1 LEINTKSY
9 QNFNG
14 RQASLDK
21 NVLLRYREMGGEII
35 SFGSDSHYLEHVG
48 LEFEKYAAI
57 VKSLGFKWTAH
68 YEKRKLVQLPL

>member
-1 LEINTKSY
+1 
-9 QNFNG
+9 
-14 RQASLDK
+14 
-21 NVLLRYREMGGEII
+21 MGGEII